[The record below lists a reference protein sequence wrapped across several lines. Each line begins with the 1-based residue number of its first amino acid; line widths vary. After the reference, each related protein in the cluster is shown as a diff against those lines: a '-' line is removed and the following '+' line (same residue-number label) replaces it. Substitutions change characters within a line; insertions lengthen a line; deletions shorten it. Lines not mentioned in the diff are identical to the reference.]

1 MNNLMAK
8 IFKSS
13 MLSSIALAILGALLI
28 FQSEITIISIS
39 YVIGGVLVAIGVLAI
54 LKYLANLNKNTKNE
68 LDIVYGIVSAILGIV
83 VINNPKAIASIIP
96 IVAAFIIIITSAN
109 KLQYGLELKVNGN
122 NLWKSTII
130 ISIITIICGILLI
143 FNPFQGAV
151 FITKVVGTLILI
163 YAILDII
170 STLTIKNTV
179 KQLHEALEETMTDI
193 QDAEIIEEQDEK
205 ETTKKSKNKKSNKK
219 NKKED

>member
-143 FNPFQGAV
+143 F
-151 FITKVVGTLILI
+151 ITKVVGTLILI